1 MNPAEKKF
9 LEAVATYSKIPKDTW
24 IEIFKVISAT
34 TIIQFVGTEMQAVE
48 IPFLGT
54 VKKDGTFVLS
64 DVIDRLVKSNED
76 ERLEMIED
84 TLIKQIKTSALERLR
99 A

>member
-9 LEAVATYSKIPKDTW
+9 LEAVATYSKISKDTW

-34 TIIQFVGTEMQAVE
+34 TVIQFVGSEMQAVE

-84 TLIKQIKTSALERLR
+84 TLIKQIKASALERLR
-99 A
+99 T